1 MNSAWRNGI
10 KYSFRW
16 ASGEITE
23 KCHLSSLMKCFRRVR
38 MFTWI
43 VGLCAISSSSMCSRT
58 TLRLLTR
65 EVAAIKSFCR
75 VKVFSSLSFRSNRV
89 RGESRVKIAGTPPTV
104 GDRVRSRVMC
114 SSSTIKA
121 SRLKRKKASLR
132 RRKNGLPHLTMLL
145 IWQQILST
153 Q

>member
-16 ASGEITE
+16 ENGEITE
-23 KCHLSSLMKCFRRVR
+23 KCHLPSLMKCFRRVR
-38 MFTWI
+38 TYTWI
-43 VGLCAISSSSMCSRT
+43 AKLCAISSSSMCSRT

-65 EVAAIKSFCR
+65 GVAAIKSFCR

-89 RGESRVKIAGTPPTV
+89 RGELRVKIAGNLTV
-104 GDRVRSRVMC
+104 GDRVRSRVMSS

-121 SRLKRKKASLR
+121 SWLKRKKASLR
-132 RRKNGLPHLTMLL
+132 RKKNGLPHLMMLV
-145 IWQQILST
+145 IWEQILST